1 MSGFFACIEPGFG
14 GQMVDMNFEG
24 FKIRVNRWGR
34 RLLAAPRIQRVGPPP
49 PRREEGEVWLFVTC
63 RNEALRLSAF
73 LRHHF
78 ELGVSRVILLDN
90 GSTDS
95 TLELASADARVHVF
109 RTEQSFA
116 GNKIAWQELLLR
128 RYGRGHWNLVLD
140 ADELFAYRDMDSLSL
155 PGLAQELEAENAEA
169 LPAVFVE
176 MFPRGSLRDVLYE
189 AGGNLAAAAPYFDA
203 GPYER
208 VPYRSVFGMP
218 GSTFVYMGGT
228 RARVF
233 GGEFGCSKV
242 PFFKYSPRQFLRLG
256 LHTLEGA
263 RFSAHQGAV
272 LHFKYLQDFHEKVER
287 ESRRNVYWNHASEYK
302 AYAALLEEH
311 PDFSLWHPGA
321 RRYES
326 WHSLADAGLIF

>member
-1 MSGFFACIEPGFG
+1 
-14 GQMVDMNFEG
+14 MNLERL
-24 FKIRVNRWGR
+24 KIRLNRWGR
-34 RLLAAPRIQRVGPPP
+34 RMLAAPRIHRVGAPPP
-49 PRREEGEVWLFVTC
+49 PRAQGEIWLFVTC
-63 RNEALRLSAF
+63 RNEALRLPAF

-78 ELGVSRVILLDN
+78 DLGISRVILLDN
-90 GSTDS
+90 ESSDS
-95 TLELASADARVHVF
+95 TREIAAADPRVHLF
-109 RTEQSFA
+109 RTAQSFA

-128 RYGRGHWNLVLD
+128 RYGTGFWNLVLD

-155 PGLAQELEAENAEA
+155 PDLARELDAENAQA

-176 MFPRGSLRDVLYE
+176 MFPRVPLRDLRY
-189 AGGNLAAAAPYFDA
+189 ASGDDLLATAPYFDA
-203 GPYER
+203 APYER

-233 GGEFGCSKV
+233 GGEFGCSKI

-263 RFSAHQGAV
+263 RFSAHQAAV
-272 LHFKYLQDFHEKVER
+272 LHFKYLQDFHEKVAR
-287 ESRRNVYWNHASEYK
+287 ESRRNVYWNNASEYK
-302 AYAALLEEH
+302 AYAALLEKC

-321 RRYES
+321 VRCES
-326 WHSLADAGLIF
+326 WRTLAEAGLVF